1 MEAPATAIIAGARDG
16 SGKPFIALD
25 IRYIAKSGTLYVF
38 VMGWPDRY
46 GVIEPLASPGKIG
59 IMVRLE
65 SEEKQQWSQDSSGLK
80 VTMPAEKPATRLWWS
95 VEATHNGRMRA
106 EFRQRRSLKGS

>member
-38 VMGWPDRY
+38 VMGWP
-46 GVIEPLASPGKIG
+46 
-59 IMVRLE
+59 E